1 MQATAAMPITF
12 EFLKEFQ
19 IKHDRFNSFVHSQKI

>member
-1 MQATAAMPITF
+1 MQVTAATPFAF
-12 EFLKEFQ
+12 EFLKVFQ